1 VPRYQVVLVDRVG
14 KALDALHPEARSRI
28 RAKLEALAGNPR
40 PPGVVRLAGAAGHYR
55 VRVGDYRIV
64 YAIQDQ
70 ALLVLILRVA
80 HRREAYG

>member
-1 VPRYQVVLVDRVG
+1 VPRYQVILVDRVA
-14 KALDALHPEARSRI
+14 KALDALHPEARQRI

-40 PPGVVRLAGAAGHYR
+40 PPGVVRLVGEAAHYR

-64 YAIQDQ
+64 YTIQDQ

-80 HRREAYG
+80 HRREVYG

>member
-1 VPRYQVVLVDRVG
+1 MPRYQVVLVDRVA
-14 KALDALHPEARSRI
+14 KALDALDPEARQRI

-40 PPGVVRLAGAAGHYR
+40 PPGVVRLVGEAGHYR

-64 YAIQDQ
+64 YTIRDQ